1 MSRDERSPG
10 SVSWQSRAYDDS
22 ARNSEDGSR
31 DSSSRP
37 TPARSGRARG
47 DAKEVTSGASAGDHA
62 SSKRRDGRAPRPS
75 NKPERWRG
83 GGSPETR
90 GLGGAVSKNFVV
102 FVCAGLAFFGI
113 SAVGAGRSNRAFER
127 HFQELEKVRAD
138 RRKLREENESLLR
151 ENARLRARAGGG
163 GGGFHQFNHRD
174 DSYHADSYDDAYGR
188 DHRGGGAIVPLH
200 EVAAADL
207 RRDAAADAGAFIG
220 FEG

>member
-1 MSRDERSPG
+1 
-10 SVSWQSRAYDDS
+10 
-22 ARNSEDGSR
+22 
-31 DSSSRP
+31 
-37 TPARSGRARG
+37 
-47 DAKEVTSGASAGDHA
+47 
-62 SSKRRDGRAPRPS
+62 
-75 NKPERWRG
+75 
-83 GGSPETR
+83 
-90 GLGGAVSKNFVV
+90 VSKNFVV

-163 GGGFHQFNHRD
+163 GGFQFNHRD
-174 DSYHADSYDDAYGR
+174 DSYHAHPDDAYGR
-188 DHRGGGAIVPLH
+188 DHRGGGGIVPLH

-207 RRDAAADAGAFIG
+207 RRDAAADAGAVIG